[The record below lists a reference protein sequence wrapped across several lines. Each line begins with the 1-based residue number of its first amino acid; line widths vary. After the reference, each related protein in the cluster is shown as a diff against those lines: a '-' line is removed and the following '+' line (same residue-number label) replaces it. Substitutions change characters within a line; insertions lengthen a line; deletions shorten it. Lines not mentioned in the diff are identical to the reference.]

1 MWGSTRLGFDVDE
14 NGNATFGGQ
23 MLTES
28 YTTVFFESCTE
39 TYLVFFGDKPC
50 YQYRM
55 PMIRFLPI

>member
-1 MWGSTRLGFDVDE
+1 MWGSTSLGFDVDE

-39 TYLVFFGDKPC
+39 T
-50 YQYRM
+50 
-55 PMIRFLPI
+55 